1 MRRFA
6 EIQGGWIKAE
16 ALDGGG
22 AAFRVFLP
30 DGAGTGGA
38 APALQITVDEPE
50 PEREAEPD
58 GEVWEAEAAH
68 QTLAAELRRVA
79 LQGDQ
84 KR

>member
-1 MRRFA
+1 L
-6 EIQGGWIKAE
+6 K
-16 ALDGGG
+16 
-22 AAFRVFLP
+22 
-30 DGAGTGGA
+30 
-38 APALQITVDEPE
+38 ITVEEP
-50 PEREAEPD
+50 EAEPD